1 MGKLLVWTLWG
12 HPCMWR
18 HIFSIL
24 VSQGTMLYL
33 VNGLGWFTLNFH
45 HCFDW
50 KLPAFACSCLKQF
63 GQFLCHVYHTLTWC
77 SPILSSFSLFGSSA
91 NKINTKQC
99 CWHSIFLYCKIMQL
113 LQLQSWVDILQITS
127 WFGMRKKLCFT
138 IIVKWI
144 SFW

>member
-24 VSQGTMLYL
+24 VCQGTMLYL
-33 VNGLGWFTLNFH
+33 LNGLGWFTLNFY

-50 KLPAFACSCLKQF
+50 KLSAFACSCLKQF
-63 GQFLCHVYHTLTWC
+63 GQFLCHIPYFHWC
-77 SPILSSFSLFGSSA
+77 NPILSSFSLFGSSA

-99 CWHSIFLYCKIMQL
+99 CWNSIFFWSIARSYSCFNYSLKWTFLYKSLHGLVWKRSYTLPL
-113 LQLQSWVDILQITS
+113 L
-127 WFGMRKKLCFT
+127 
-138 IIVKWI
+138 
-144 SFW
+144 